1 MTRAELLV
9 FMRRSLYA
17 VEATVSPTREPQGAV
32 VGIIVTDAFEVF
44 FDTLR
49 SSRKAQNLRRDP
61 AIALV
66 IGGTADEADRT
77 VQYEGIADEPE
88 GEELRRLQER
98 YFERFPDG
106 RDRQRLPDVI
116 YFRVKPIWIRY
127 SSFAA
132 EPPEIVEFS
141 AQDLSSLA
149 P

>member
-1 MTRAELLV
+1 MTPAALLE

-49 SSRKAQNLRRDP
+49 TSRKAQNLRRDP

-66 IGGTADEADRT
+66 IGGTANNDERT
-77 VQYEGIADEPE
+77 VQYEGLADEPA
-88 GEELRRLQER
+88 GAELERLQQL

-106 RDRQRLPDVI
+106 RDRQRMPDVT
-116 YFRVKPIWIRY
+116 YFRVKPLWIRY

-132 EPPEIVEFS
+132 GAPEIVELS
-141 AQDLSSLA
+141 AEDLA
-149 P
+149 R

>member
-1 MTRAELLV
+1 MTPAALLE

-49 SSRKAQNLRRDP
+49 TSRKAQNLRRDP

-66 IGGTADEADRT
+66 IGGTADNDERT
-77 VQYEGIADEPE
+77 VQYEGIADEPA
-88 GEELRRLQER
+88 GAELERLQQL

-106 RDRQRLPDVI
+106 RDRQRMPDVT
-116 YFRVKPIWIRY
+116 YFRVKPLWIRY
-127 SSFAA
+127 SSFAVQ
-132 EPPEIVEFS
+132 PPEIIEFS
-141 AQDLSSLA
+141 AEDLRSLSG
-149 P
+149 